1 MLSSVAPS
9 GSSVV
14 AIALQTKRR
23 IHQFLRIAPLK
34 RSRQRDKS
42 AASSSTLP
50 LSAEPKADDPA
61 GASRFGSKTGPYA
74 LTAVRGTL
82 KAKINGQDVSTAF
95 IGAR

>member
-1 MLSSVAPS
+1 
-9 GSSVV
+9 
-14 AIALQTKRR
+14 
-23 IHQFLRIAPLK
+23 
-34 RSRQRDKS
+34 
-42 AASSSTLP
+42 